1 MKNNEIGL
9 LIGGGL
15 LLAGGGLLF
24 MKKFYKHDIV
34 EPSDYRT
41 KTRKESKTVY
51 PDPNNPVKFDIPE
64 DYGIG
69 HQRADQETYHAWNN
83 KSSGGK
89 RTKRNKY
96 IKKSKKSRKTK

>member
-1 MKNNEIGL
+1 MEGL
-9 LIGGGL
+9 SFIITTLTKSFIVSFKRWVDFENPLMISFNSGSSTVISST
-15 LLAGGGLLF
+15 
-24 MKKFYKHDIV
+24 KF
-34 EPSDYRT
+34 
-41 KTRKESKTVY
+41 
-51 PDPNNPVKFDIPE
+51 NNPVKFDIPE